1 MKKLLLLLMF
11 ATSAF
16 AQEGTFII
24 NRTMKCGDAARLM
37 NDMFEQYGE
46 KLIWSAKSEQNET
59 YFGILKN
66 KETGTWTLI
75 QYDSKIGCV
84 VGSGSQGTP
93 I

>member
-1 MKKLLLLLMF
+1 MKKLLLLLIF
-11 ATSAF
+11 VTPVF
-16 AQEGTFII
+16 AQQDTFMV
-24 NRTMKCGDAARLM
+24 NRSMKCGNAEKLM
-37 NDMFEQYGE
+37 VDMQEQYGE
-46 KLIWSAKSEQNET
+46 KLVWSAKSEQNES

-75 QYDSKIGCV
+75 QFDSKIGCV